1 MPLIPVYLRQRPK
14 SSVTQSEDNGGYLA
28 PRPRLSMHSSAVSV
42 PHYEEVPDGIW
53 SQPSSSVSSSS
64 ASSPSTRSNR
74 LLVQHRADKNDNRG
88 KIYKTE
94 ATISLVTNR
103 NLDENIT
110 TSL

>member
-1 MPLIPVYLRQRPK
+1 MPLTPVYLRQRPK

-64 ASSPSTRSNR
+64 SSPSTRSNR

-94 ATISLVTNR
+94 ATINLVTNR

>member
-1 MPLIPVYLRQRPK
+1 MKP
-14 SSVTQSEDNGGYLA
+14 SVN
-28 PRPRLSMHSSAVSV
+28 SV

-53 SQPSSSVSSSS
+53 SPTASSVSSSS
-64 ASSPSTRSNR
+64 SSSPSTRSTK
-74 LLVQHRADKNDNRG
+74 LLLPQRQANDNANAG

-94 ATISLVTNR
+94 ATINLVTNR